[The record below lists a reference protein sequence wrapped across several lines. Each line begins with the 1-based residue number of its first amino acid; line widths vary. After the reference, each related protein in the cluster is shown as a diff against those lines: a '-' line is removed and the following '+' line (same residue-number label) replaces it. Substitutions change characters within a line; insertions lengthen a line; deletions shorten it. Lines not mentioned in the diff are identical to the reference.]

1 MPIIEPE
8 VLPDGKH
15 TIEECA
21 RATQRVRNTT
31 PTVSRLLALTFVRLL
46 QTLAAVIKYC
56 HDFNVLWEG
65 ALLKPNM
72 VLPGSDS
79 GVKASPQDV
88 AHYTV
93 TVLARTVPAALPGIM
108 VRLVTRVRLHHDA
121 Y

>member
-1 MPIIEPE
+1 MP
-8 VLPDGKH
+8 LS
-15 TIEECA
+15 A
-21 RATQRVRNTT
+21 YATPIPSLST
-31 PTVSRLLALTFVRLL
+31 PRPYCVYLL

-108 VRLVTRVRLHHDA
+108 VRLLMLESGSVTMLSWVHYSSCPVVRA
-121 Y
+121 RRRPP